1 MKANEALLLLA
12 TASLLLSLSTKAEDN
27 VINLDQSGDNLSL
40 QIEQVG
46 SNNKILL
53 YDTYSKIVGDDVDIH
68 LHQHN
73 TSSSASTNTIKLWH
87 LYGDDNAIRWGQGA
101 ALNNSSDTTFQA
113 DSDDSGGQY
122 TMIDI
127 HGNRN
132 SITGYQM
139 NAGSGAHTADIYIW
153 GDDNSAWIRQKNN
166 SSKNL
171 DLLIKNDD
179 NEVSVLQKDHAAHS
193 AAITL
198 DGSYGTNLN
207 LTQQSTTAQSY
218 TLIQNCLTIGG
229 CNISVVQQ

>member
-1 MKANEALLLLA
+1 M
-12 TASLLLSLSTKAEDN
+12 LSLSTKAEDN

-53 YDTYSKIVGDDVDIH
+53 YDSGSKITGDDVDIH

-101 ALNNSSDTTFQA
+101 ALTNSSDTTFES

-122 TMIDI
+122 AMIDI
-127 HGNRN
+127 HGSRN
-132 SITGYQM
+132 SIVGYQM
-139 NAGSGAHTADIYIW
+139 NSGSGAHTADIYIW
-153 GDDNSAWIRQKNN
+153 GDDNTAWLRQKNN

-179 NEVSVLQKDHAAHS
+179 NAVSVLQKDHAAHT

-198 DGSYGTNLN
+198 DGTYGTNLN
-207 LTQQSTTAQSY
+207 LTQQTNTAQSY
-218 TLIQNCLTIGG
+218 TLIQNCVTVAG
-229 CNISVVQQ
+229 CNISVIQQ

>member
-53 YDTYSKIVGDDVDIH
+53 YDSGSKITGDDVDIH

-101 ALNNSSDTTFQA
+101 ALTNSSDTTFES

-122 TMIDI
+122 AMIDI
-127 HGNRN
+127 HGSRN
-132 SITGYQM
+132 SIVGYQM
-139 NAGSGAHTADIYIW
+139 NSGSGAHTADIYIW
-153 GDDNSAWIRQKNN
+153 GDDNSAWLRQKNN

-179 NEVSVLQKDHAAHS
+179 NAVSVLQKDHAAHT

-198 DGSYGTNLN
+198 DGAYGTNLN
-207 LTQQSTTAQSY
+207 LTQQTNPAQSY
-218 TLIQNCLTIGG
+218 TLIQNCVTVAG
-229 CNISVVQQ
+229 CNISVIQQ